1 MRACTLVGWLAG
13 RVERVGL
20 LRASLCVSVGPA
32 FPWLPA
38 KRLVQG
44 EGGVLLTFT
53 DPARKPDGQ
62 EGSSPAAMICQ
73 THNAHLTQHDPKP
86 IHTNTHTHKCFAD
99 THNFFPTN
107 VESIRHFPPF
117 SPSPQIHDVAFVS
130 LRPKTL
136 HLLYS
141 RPMSNILLSE
151 PYSTVSFIRATL
163 CFLRSSFVYVNV
175 LLMIREREGR
185 RAIGREI

>member
-1 MRACTLVGWLAG
+1 MRACTLVGWLAS

-20 LRASLCVSVGPA
+20 LRALLCVSVGPA

-86 IHTNTHTHKCFAD
+86 IHTNTHTQMLCRH
-99 THNFFPTN
+99 TSFFPTN
-107 VESIRHFPPF
+107 VESIRRFPPF
-117 SPSPQIHDVAFVS
+117 SPSPQIHYVAFVS
-130 LRPKTL
+130 LRPK
-136 HLLYS
+136 
-141 RPMSNILLSE
+141 I
-151 PYSTVSFIRATL
+151 
-163 CFLRSSFVYVNV
+163 SSLVVQ
-175 LLMIREREGR
+175 
-185 RAIGREI
+185 